1 VCLLADMAAPSHV
14 IASDSFIMCKYR
26 HFRIV
31 LMFEINSERN
41 KLCELR
47 LIFKEQNIQNIL
59 VCQGP
64 YLGTRKE
71 FSKLSLLVNIKK
83 NLVCQG
89 FATKE
94 PI

>member
-1 VCLLADMAAPSHV
+1 MAAPSHV

-31 LMFEINSERN
+31 LMFEINNERN

-59 VCQGP
+59 ACQGP
-64 YLGTRKE
+64 LFR
-71 FSKLSLLVNIKK
+71 NKK
-83 NLVCQG
+83 RI
-89 FATKE
+89 F
-94 PI
+94 